1 MFCYRGG
8 QGKGGKQQLQ
18 EVVRY
23 PNEVQ
28 QSQHYCGPLY
38 PSVLVPFNL
47 VHVKWGGC
55 TSPGKVLAIT
65 AIPED
70 LPLSLS
76 FIHTLTH
83 SSSFE
88 DKLEYCRA
96 LTMCSDALISLL
108 SHHDCPVLLKE
119 TLFHQ
124 LAEVMWSLLAIS
136 PEDYTMPAA
145 TVSFTEFFHK
155 IQEEVLLLYEAECS
169 AFVTDK
175 GKPPGQFPPPGS
187 MAQGDVGKFSTY
199 FQALLELV
207 LATQQCIQ
215 KGLHGSPSPSKK
227 RKSRRGSK
235 KDGESDSRKMT
246 GWLNTVASAAGL
258 LQALTSGQ
266 EQSSCFLDS
275 SLPCH
280 PCRRLLVLTNL
291 NPKLSHEALKLK
303 LCKVC
308 RAHGGLYKNMVH
320 FLKAAKTS
328 EGPSEGS
335 QDHSPIH
342 AVLEL
347 CCSAKGPAVIAALS
361 ASPDLKSDGG
371 SLGVCAVRDGLKS
384 GEEEEATKVL
394 AQYLFSKLVQDGG
407 LVPEALQVLTTIFNS
422 CVPILKTDVHD
433 SLELFLTGCSGGHKD
448 ALVENLWSTF
458 GSNSGLKV
466 DGLLS
471 WAVQRASSDAIS
483 VWNGLFA
490 AGFDLHFQRL
500 VCCYSSLGV
509 FNAIFCPLGVGS
521 LLTARLQ
528 GS

>member
-1 MFCYRGG
+1 
-8 QGKGGKQQLQ
+8 
-18 EVVRY
+18 
-23 PNEVQ
+23 
-28 QSQHYCGPLY
+28 
-38 PSVLVPFNL
+38 
-47 VHVKWGGC
+47 
-55 TSPGKVLAIT
+55 
-65 AIPED
+65 
-70 LPLSLS
+70 
-76 FIHTLTH
+76 
-83 SSSFE
+83 
-88 DKLEYCRA
+88 
-96 LTMCSDALISLL
+96 
-108 SHHDCPVLLKE
+108 
-119 TLFHQ
+119 
-124 LAEVMWSLLAIS
+124 
-136 PEDYTMPAA
+136 MPAA

-320 FLKAAKTS
+320 FLKVAKTS

-448 ALVENLWSTF
+448 ALVESLWSTF

-509 FNAIFCPLGVGS
+509 FNAIFCPLGVGF